1 MKNKTKKQWEKK
13 RNAVQKISFETPK
26 KSIDLFIEGATNK
39 LSRYDEINRTI
50 KELELEKKSIEKTI
64 QENMNGCEEVYINNR
79 KITYKTQSRVS
90 IDTKLLKLEHPE
102 LVERYTKTSTYKIFK
117 M

>member
-1 MKNKTKKQWEKK
+1 MKKTKKQKQAKVNKVE
-13 RNAVQKISFETPK
+13 KISFETPK

-39 LSRYDEINRTI
+39 LNRYDEINRTI

-102 LVERYTKTSTYKIFK
+102 LVERYTKISTYKIFK